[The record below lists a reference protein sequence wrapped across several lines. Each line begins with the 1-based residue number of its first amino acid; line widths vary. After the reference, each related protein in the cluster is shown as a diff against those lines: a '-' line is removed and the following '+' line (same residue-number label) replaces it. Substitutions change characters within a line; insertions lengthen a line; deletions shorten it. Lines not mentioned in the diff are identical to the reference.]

1 MRILLVEDV
10 KKLAAYMKKG
20 LEAQSYSVDCAFD
33 GLTAEDKTLTGEYDL
48 MILDLMLP
56 KKDGIEVCRT
66 LRDRR
71 VSIPILM
78 LTARGEVDD
87 RVKGL
92 DVGADD
98 YLIKPFDFEELLAR
112 IRALTRRPRQKLPEI
127 LKARDLTIDNVT
139 RQVKKGDREI
149 DLSLKEY
156 ALLEYLVRNKNIV
169 VSREQILNHCWGWVY
184 DSYSNVVDV
193 YIKKLRRKLDNGDG
207 AGKDDGQGY
216 IKTIRGVGYVIEE

>member
-1 MRILLVEDV
+1 M
-10 KKLAAYMKKG
+10 
-20 LEAQSYSVDCAFD
+20 
-33 GLTAEDKTLTGEYDL
+33 
-48 MILDLMLP
+48 
-56 KKDGIEVCRT
+56 
-66 LRDRR
+66 
-71 VSIPILM
+71 
-78 LTARGEVDD
+78 
-87 RVKGL
+87 
-92 DVGADD
+92 
-98 YLIKPFDFEELLAR
+98 
-112 IRALTRRPRQKLPEI
+112 TRRP
-127 LKARDLTIDNVT
+127 